1 MGLNDH
7 TPTPLPETPLPTYG
21 AYTITINEGERQVLV
36 LALGELLHSTER
48 GEHLDPT
55 IRSLLDR
62 LQRAATNA

>member
-7 TPTPLPETPLPTYG
+7 TPAPLPETPLPTYG
-21 AYTITINEGERQVLV
+21 AYTITINEGERQVFV
-36 LALGELLHSTER
+36 LALGELLQSTER

-62 LQRAATNA
+62 LQHAATGA